1 MSCSTVRGILYNY
14 ISAYVDDELSSTDR
28 AAVEKHFEICPH
40 CANEKFEL
48 EQMKI
53 TLHNEFAYS
62 SPYGLQEDIM
72 NRIAESAESDEKSEH
87 EGKKKFSWRWL
98 NYVLPPLVTAVAG
111 VIIVLALLPKYYSQ
125 IDMEEQIVSAHVR
138 SLIEDNLT
146 HIESADTHQVEPWF
160 KGKVDFVA
168 TAKDLTE
175 NGFILKGGRLDYV
188 NKTNAASII
197 YEYQEHVINLFIFP
211 TTEADME
218 SVKTLKS
225 RGYNI
230 VRWTNNGLEY
240 CVISDLN
247 IEYLKKF
254 AEFFRTENSISRI
267 DANITP
273 ITKYLSPNY

>member
-1 MSCSTVRGILYNY
+1 
-14 ISAYVDDELSSTDR
+14 
-28 AAVEKHFEICPH
+28 
-40 CANEKFEL
+40 
-48 EQMKI
+48 
-53 TLHNEFAYS
+53 
-62 SPYGLQEDIM
+62 M

-98 NYVLPPLVTAVAG
+98 NYVLPPLATAVAG

-175 NGFILKGGRLDYV
+175 NGFVLKGGRLDYV

-254 AEFFRTENSISRI
+254 AEFFRAENSISRI

-273 ITKYLSPNY
+273 ITKYLSANY